1 MLGQLLT
8 MLSFSCTV
16 FIIFAPWYD
25 MFTPHMLHCMFLLSE
40 FNAQLSEILHELWEL
55 DDNRLE
61 AGKHYAIDLQGYTKS
76 YRRQDWAKDP
86 LFQFVHDEVF
96 KRPTYKRY
104 T

>member
-1 MLGQLLT
+1 MLCCVIRYVLPL
-8 MLSFSCTV
+8 MS
-16 FIIFAPWYD
+16 
-25 MFTPHMLHCMFLLSE
+25 SE
-40 FNAQLSEILHELWEL
+40 FNAQLSGILHELWEL

-96 KRPTYKRY
+96 RRPTYKKCVRVFLVLSVEVVTQVY
-104 T
+104 CSTG